1 MLVPLSTDRPLS
13 RNRVVTPVLI
23 ALNLGVFALGLIME
37 QGRPEQFEALQRD
50 GVLWRLDF
58 HWYQLI
64 TYAFLHAGWLHALG
78 NMVFLWTFGG
88 NLEDKLGR
96 VWFTLFYL
104 AGGAAAGAVH
114 MAFSPM
120 PVLGASGA
128 VSACTGAY
136 LMLFP
141 RTHIRCF
148 VLFFYIGVLSVPAWW
163 FIGGSV
169 VWDLTGGFGH
179 GGNVA
184 HGAHLGG
191 FAFGFLVT
199 LALRAV
205 KILTP
210 EEWDLFTQMRH
221 ARRRSELRAAVE
233 EAEKERTA
241 KIAPTPEDGRATAAR
256 SEIAALLGR
265 DRPEEAARAYVQYAS
280 LSPAGQRPM
289 PLARRQQLD
298 VANQLFTMGE
308 HRAAADAYELF
319 AEVYRNDTEEPNA
332 RVILALICVR
342 YLRDAERGRK
352 ALEGVAAR
360 VRDAQNRELAG
371 QLQAELT
378 AMATP
383 AKP

>member
-13 RNRVVTPVLI
+13 RNRAVTPVLI
-23 ALNLGVFALGLIME
+23 ALNLGIYIFGLIME
-37 QGRPEQFEALQRD
+37 QGRPEQFEAMMQA
-50 GVLWRLDF
+50 GVLGRNGF

-64 TYAFLHAGWLHALG
+64 TYAFLHANAMHALG

-114 MAFSPM
+114 MAFSPA

-128 VSACTGAY
+128 VAACTGAY
-136 LMLFP
+136 LVLFP
-141 RTHIRCF
+141 GTHIRCF
-148 VLFFYIGVLSVPAWW
+148 VFFFFIGVIAVPAWW
-163 FIGGSV
+163 FIGGSL
-169 VWDLTGGFGH
+169 VWDITGGFGH

-191 FAFGFLVT
+191 FAFGFLVI

-233 EAEKERTA
+233 AAEKERLA
-241 KIAPTPEDGRATAAR
+241 
-256 SEIAALLGR
+256 SFSALPR
-265 DRPEEAARAYVQYAS
+265 
-280 LSPAGQRPM
+280 
-289 PLARRQQLD
+289 
-298 VANQLFTMGE
+298 
-308 HRAAADAYELF
+308 
-319 AEVYRNDTEEPNA
+319 
-332 RVILALICVR
+332 
-342 YLRDAERGRK
+342 
-352 ALEGVAAR
+352 
-360 VRDAQNRELAG
+360 
-371 QLQAELT
+371 
-378 AMATP
+378 
-383 AKP
+383 